1 LTDPRVAKAH
11 QSLPRS
17 LGADNALWIALILL
31 LAAGLRIAG
40 LNGGLWYDEI
50 DTLVRYV
57 RLPTWELMS
66 SYDSLN
72 NHMFF
77 SLQAKLSIALFGESP
92 WALRLPAMLMGL
104 ASIWALWRL
113 ARAVVSPEKALLAAL
128 LMTVSY
134 HHVWFSQNARG
145 YTGMLFFGLLAT
157 QLLIRGLREPKWR
170 TCLGYGLCLALAMYT
185 HLSSAFFFFAH
196 GLAYLLWLVLPGLRG
211 GPVPAGA
218 VIRPIAGVVA
228 GVLLTVALYA
238 PVLGQMGAT
247 FGGVQAGP
255 ATAEAVAS
263 IAHWQNPLWTIA
275 EMAASLGPLL
285 APLAPIAVIVIGV
298 GAVAL
303 GRRGALIPLT
313 LVLHIGATT
322 ALLVALGFR
331 IWPRYYFSDIGFICL
346 LLIVGA
352 FAIGDRWMPRMR
364 LPQLGRALA
373 VAGILASLVLLPKNY
388 EAPKQDFVGARDFVE
403 ASRSADSDVITLGLS
418 VMPFAAYYA
427 PDWTGVQS
435 LAEFQAA
442 YDPTRETWVVYTF
455 PDVIERRHADIFA
468 VLAGRFTKARY
479 FPGTLSGGGVV
490 VLKSDEN

>member
-1 LTDPRVAKAH
+1 MTDPIVARAP
-11 QSLPRS
+11 QSLSRS
-17 LGADNALWIALILL
+17 LGADNALWIVPILL

-57 RLPTWELMS
+57 RLPSWELIS

-77 SLQAKLSIALFGESP
+77 SLQAKLSVGLFGESP

-113 ARAVVSPEKALLAAL
+113 AREVVGPETALLAAL

-145 YTGMLFFGLLAT
+145 YTGMLFFALLAT
-157 QLLIRGLREPKWR
+157 QLLIRGLREPRWG
-170 TCLGYGLCLALAMYT
+170 TCLGYGLCFSMAMYT

-196 GLAYLLWLVLPGLRG
+196 GLAYLLWLVVPGLRG
-211 GPVPAGA
+211 RPMTTGA
-218 VIRPIAGVVA
+218 IVRPIVGVVA
-228 GVLLTVALYA
+228 GVVLTLVLYA
-238 PVLGQMGAT
+238 PVLGQMAET

-255 ATAEAVAS
+255 ASAEAVAS

-285 APLAPIAVIVIGV
+285 APLAPVVVIVIGA
-298 GAVAL
+298 GAVSIH
-303 GRRGALIPLT
+303 RRGTLIPLV

-331 IWPRYYFSDIGFICL
+331 IWPRYFFSDIGFVCL
-346 LLIVGA
+346 LLVVGA
-352 FAIGDRWMPRMR
+352 FAIGDGWMPRLR
-364 LPQLGRALA
+364 LPRLGRVFAA
-373 VAGILASLVLLPKNY
+373 AGIVASLVLLPKNY
-388 EAPKQDFVGARDFVE
+388 EAPKQDFIGARDFVE
-403 ASRSADSDVITLGLS
+403 SNRSPESEVITLGLS
-418 VMPFAAYYA
+418 SMPFAAYYA
-427 PDWTGVQS
+427 PDWAGAQS
-435 LAEFQAA
+435 LAEFQAE
-442 YDPTRETWVVYTF
+442 YDPARETWVVYTF

-468 VLAGRFTKARY
+468 VLAGRFTKMRY

-490 VLKSDEN
+490 VLKSDET